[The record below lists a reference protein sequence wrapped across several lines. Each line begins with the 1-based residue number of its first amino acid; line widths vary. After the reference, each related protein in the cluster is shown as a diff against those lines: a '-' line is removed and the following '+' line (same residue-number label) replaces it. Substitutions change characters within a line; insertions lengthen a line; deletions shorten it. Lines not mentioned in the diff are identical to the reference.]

1 MSAAGIYYGK
11 FTIVGNTDSLA
22 QHIYGCIKCLGH
34 LWYPICLMIILLYML
49 RVEEQIG
56 AFPRMTSTCVL
67 KAVSFYFDILSLN
80 ERREHSSI
88 QTCLTTFI
96 LLYLALSISPSL
108 SLFPQTGTLC
118 SSVSLEVC
126 KSWALQP
133 NISPLWSVRGPI
145 CSPPPPPLLFLHVI
159 TPFSPD
165 RGHKLAPFT
174 LHFPQLH
181 CF

>member
-1 MSAAGIYYGK
+1 MISYMPHDYFIIYVKSWRTNWGFSQDDLNMRFKSCLFLFWYFIFEWEK
-11 FTIVGNTDSLA
+11 RTQQHPDMLNHIHPFVSCPLDFSL
-22 QHIYGCIKCLGH
+22 
-34 LWYPICLMIILLYML
+34 
-49 RVEEQIG
+49 
-56 AFPRMTSTCVL
+56 
-67 KAVSFYFDILSLN
+67 
-80 ERREHSSI
+80 
-88 QTCLTTFI
+88 
-96 LLYLALSISPSL
+96 SL

-145 CSPPPPPLLFLHVI
+145 CSPPPPPPLLFLHVI